1 MTKLILSGA
10 GGRMGR
16 ILAEKCKENA
26 IQIIAGIDLKPF
38 EAAFPVK
45 CCISDVEEEADVV
58 IDFSHPSAL
67 PSLLSYCEARKTP
80 LILCATG
87 YSQEEI
93 QSIKAASERFPV
105 FRSANMSL
113 GVNVLVALVRKAASV
128 LEGFDVE
135 ITEMHHNKKLDAP
148 SGTANMLLKAVMNA
162 DSEKYPIYDRHPLR
176 RQRDP
181 KEVGMHSLRG
191 GTVVGD
197 HSVIF
202 AGQNETLTISHSAES
217 REVFAMGAVRA
228 VLFMRD
234 IKEPRLYDMNDVIG
248 NLF

>member
-1 MTKLILSGA
+1 MTRLILSGA

-16 ILAEKCKENA
+16 ILAEKCREND
-26 IQIIAGIDLKPF
+26 IQVVAGVDIRATKAD
-38 EAAFPVK
+38 FPVYSS
-45 CCISDVEEEADVV
+45 IADVKEEADVV
-58 IDFSHPSAL
+58 IDFSHPSSL
-67 PSLLSYCEARKTP
+67 PSLLTFSEEKKLP

-87 YSQEEI
+87 YSEEDI
-93 QSIKAASERFPV
+93 GNIRASSALIPI

-113 GVNVLVALVRKAASV
+113 GVNVLVALVRKAAEA

-148 SGTANMLLKAVMNA
+148 SGTANMLLKAVTDA
-162 DSEKYPIYDRHPLR
+162 DEEKYPLYDRHPLR
-176 RQRDP
+176 RPRDP

-228 VLFMRD
+228 ILYMQD
-234 IKEPRLYDMNDVIG
+234 IKAPRLYDMNDVIG
-248 NLF
+248 NLL